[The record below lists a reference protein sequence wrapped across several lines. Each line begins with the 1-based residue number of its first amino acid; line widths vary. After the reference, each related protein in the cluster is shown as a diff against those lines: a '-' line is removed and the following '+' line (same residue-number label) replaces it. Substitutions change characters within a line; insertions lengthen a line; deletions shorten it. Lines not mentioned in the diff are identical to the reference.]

1 MYCAKCGKQLGDKD
15 LFCGYCGAPT
25 GVNENMNSETT
36 DIPVTEEPRNTDFEI
51 HEKAPAEKQGGIK
64 ARRGVMLSMGAIV
77 LFLICLCIFAI
88 SCGKE
93 SDRND
98 SAGNESIKPEEV
110 KEETAYTEETQ
121 EKAERTEEPLIEKP
135 LLKIARGYDE
145 AGNLVREITYDRDGS
160 KVEYEYDPDG
170 NLITETSFD
179 EQGYQT
185 IRYTYDSTGNVIRE
199 FELEYDSNGNTIRER
214 FFSPDSQYESVDE
227 YEYDNDGKVI
237 KKRTMAYTLGEAYD
251 YYEEYDYTYDDDRI
265 KRIDRYNSDMNTGGS
280 KHTGGMELEY
290 DSSGRL
296 IQCREEYPFDDK
308 IVDFNSAADSTLV
321 VSYEVED
328 CNIVGIR
335 EEECD
340 RNGRL
345 LAIRD
350 YNSDGE
356 VECLQKY
363 DYDSRG
369 HCIKRS
375 IICYSALEETQREV
389 YEYEYDSDDQLKVER
404 YYDREGN
411 LNYEITMEYEYY
423 E

>member
-15 LFCGYCGAPT
+15 RFCGYCGAPT

-36 DIPVTEEPRNTDFEI
+36 DIPVEEEPRNTDFEI
-51 HEKAPAEKQGGIK
+51 HEKAPATKQGGIK

-93 SDRND
+93 SD
-98 SAGNESIKPEEV
+98 GNESIKPEEV

-199 FELEYDSNGNTIRER
+199 FELEYDSEGNEIKER
-214 FFSPDSQYESVDE
+214 SFSTDSEYESIWE
-227 YEYDNDGKVI
+227 YEYDDDGKVI
-237 KKRTMAYTLGEAYD
+237 KKRDISHTLSESYDYKEYNYVYEYNYAYD
-251 YYEEYDYTYDDDRI
+251 DNNRI
-265 KRIDRYNSDMNTGGS
+265 KRIDKYELNTGGTAS
-280 KHTGGMELEY
+280 LGLEY
-290 DSSGRL
+290 DSSGKL
-296 IQCREEYPFDDK
+296 IQYR
-308 IVDFNSAADSTLV
+308 VQGSLMGAA
-321 VSYEVED
+321 
-328 CNIVGIR
+328 GM
-335 EEECD
+335 
-340 RNGRL
+340 
-345 LAIRD
+345 
-350 YNSDGE
+350 
-356 VECLQKY
+356 K
-363 DYDSRG
+363 
-369 HCIKRS
+369 KRRHS
-375 IICYSALEETQREV
+375 
-389 YEYEYDSDDQLKVER
+389 
-404 YYDREGN
+404 
-411 LNYEITMEYEYY
+411 
-423 E
+423 